1 MIFLTE
7 GDSASGTITKT
18 RDVKTQAVFSLR
30 GKVKNVEG
38 EKRTVIYKT
47 EELYNI
53 MKALGIEDG
62 MEGLRYGKVVIATDA
77 DDDGYHIRILLMTYF
92 LTFFEELV
100 TSGRLYILET
110 PLFRVRNRQGCS
122 GP

>member
-38 EKRTVIYKT
+38 EKLLADHYETLEK
-47 EELYNI
+47 NNFC
-53 MKALGIEDG
+53 ED
-62 MEGLRYGKVVIATDA
+62 
-77 DDDGYHIRILLMTYF
+77 
-92 LTFFEELV
+92 
-100 TSGRLYILET
+100 
-110 PLFRVRNRQGCS
+110 
-122 GP
+122 